1 MQTLKRAGI
10 AGLIASAAVLA
21 GSILPAHAATP
32 GWRQVYSH
40 HYGAA
45 ANFPTYAAVA
55 ALTPTNA
62 WVFGGTDASHGDGNQ
77 VPVILH
83 WNGKAWTGS
92 GEPAGLTGA
101 ITSVSAPA
109 ANDIWAVTGAGG
121 WIVHY
126 DGRAW
131 RVSKHITGF
140 GQLTG
145 VTAFS
150 PTNVWV
156 FGGPGADPGLGT
168 WHFNGTTWTHVTTGL
183 AVGLVQA
190 SAVSARDIWGIG
202 STTGPDDA
210 IERYNGSAWTQ
221 VTKSLPPG
229 QWGFTGIWASSDK
242 NVWVTANLNSGNSS
256 VWYLLH
262 YNGSTWAKS
271 TLPWAVT
278 SGNIGLLATPTP
290 DGAGGLWFVGF
301 TMHNGPGNDFT
312 RTLYVVHRS
321 ASGTW
326 GRVKTG
332 SFIDTNSTFT
342 PSGAELDGLALIP
355 GTRSLWGVGF
365 TELPTTGGN
374 AVVWAYGAV

>member
-1 MQTLKRAGI
+1 M
-10 AGLIASAAVLA
+10 IASAAVLA
-21 GSILPAHAATP
+21 GTVLPAHAATP

-55 ALTPTNA
+55 ALSPTSA
-62 WVFGGTDASHGDGNQ
+62 WALGGTDASYGTGTTQ

-83 WNGKAWTGS
+83 WNGKAWSASGAPSGVTG
-92 GEPAGLTGA
+92 T
-101 ITSVSAPA
+101 ITAVSAPA
-109 ANDIWAVTGAGG
+109 ANDIWAITGASG
-121 WIVHY
+121 WILHY
-126 DGRAW
+126 DGHVW
-131 RVSKHITGF
+131 RVAKHITGF

-145 VTAFS
+145 VTAVS

-168 WHFNGTTWTHVTTGL
+168 WHYNGKTWAHLTTGS
-183 AVGLVQA
+183 AWGLESA
-190 SAVSARDIWGIG
+190 SAVSARDIWAVG
-202 STTGPDDA
+202 STVSPGSSID
-210 IERYNGSAWTQ
+210 RFNGSAWTQ
-221 VTKSLPPG
+221 VSAKSLPPG
-229 QWGFTGIWASSDK
+229 QWQYTGIWASSDK
-242 NVWVTANLNSGNSS
+242 NVWVSASLSASNSD
-256 VWYLLH
+256 VPYLLH
-262 YNGSTWAKS
+262 YNGITWSKWA
-271 TLPWAVT
+271 LPWAVT
-278 SGNIGLLATPTP
+278 TGNVALIAAPTP
-290 DGAGGLWFVGF
+290 DGAGGLWFTGF

-342 PSGAELDGLALIP
+342 PSGADLGGLALVP

-365 TELPTTGGN
+365 TELPTIGGD
-374 AVVWAYGAV
+374 AVIWAYGAV